1 MPAQQSTGCLSP
13 VRLEGFSTSSLVEVS
28 NLTKYFPV
36 QTSFLEGILTKR
48 KDYVRAVDG
57 VSFTIKP
64 GEIFGLVGESG
75 SGKTTTGRLLVR
87 LTDPTSGEITFEGK
101 DVTALNSSEL
111 QQFRRRAQ
119 IIFQDPTA
127 ALNPRMNVGNA
138 IKAALDIH
146 EIGSSTER
154 KQATIRMLERVGLEP
169 AETFYDKY
177 PHQISGGQRQRVVI
191 GRAMIL
197 NPEFV
202 VADEPIAM
210 VDVSI
215 RAQIL
220 DLMLA
225 LKKDFVLTYVFITH
239 DLATANYFCDRI
251 AIMYLG
257 KIVELGLR
265 DEVFK
270 SPKHP
275 YTVALMSAIP
285 VPDPKH
291 KFERIIPGGEI
302 PSPINPPSGC
312 RFHPRC
318 PHAFD
323 RCSKE
328 EPEMTR
334 LSDTHSVACHL
345 FG

>member
-1 MPAQQSTGCLSP
+1 MMPP
-13 VRLEGFSTSSLVEVS
+13 LVEVKDVM
-28 NLTKYFPV
+28 KYFPV
-36 QTSFLEGILTKR
+36 QKSFIETLLSGKGEF
-48 KDYVRAVDG
+48 VRAVDRI
-57 VSFTIKP
+57 SFTINR

-75 SGKTTTGRLLVR
+75 SGKTTAGRLLIR
-87 LTDPTSGEITFEGK
+87 LIDPTSGEIKFDGQNIENL
-101 DVTALNSSEL
+101 DEAEL

-119 IIFQDPTA
+119 IIFQDPAA
-127 ALNPRMNVGNA
+127 ALNPRMTVGQA
-138 IKAALDIH
+138 IKHALDIH
-146 EIGSSTER
+146 KIGSETER
-154 KQATIRMLERVGLEP
+154 QEEVLRMLKRVGMTPPEN
-169 AETFYDKY
+169 FYNKY
-177 PHQISGGQRQRVVI
+177 PHQLSGGQRQRVVI

-197 NPEFV
+197 QPEFV

-220 DLMLA
+220 DLMLS
-225 LKKDFVLTYVFITH
+225 LKQELGLTYVFITH

-257 KIVELGLR
+257 KIAEVGLKN
-265 DEVFK
+265 EVFK

-291 KFERIIPGGEI
+291 KPERLIPKGEI
-302 PSPINPPSGC
+302 PSSISPPPGC

-318 PHAFD
+318 PYTFE
-323 RCSKE
+323 RCPRE
-328 EPEMTR
+328 EPRMLRISE
-334 LSDTHSVACHL
+334 THYVACHL
-345 FG
+345 FDKPVS

>member
-1 MPAQQSTGCLSP
+1 M
-13 VRLEGFSTSSLVEVS
+13 SSIVQVS

-36 QTSFLEGILTKR
+36 QTSFLDSMLSRR

-57 VSFTIKP
+57 VDFTVRP

-87 LTDPTSGEITFEGK
+87 LTEPTSGEIIFDGENLE
-101 DVTALNSSEL
+101 ALGSTQL
-111 QQFRRRAQ
+111 RQFRRRAQ

-127 ALNPRMNVGNA
+127 ALNPRMTAGQS
-138 IKAALDIH
+138 IKSALDIH
-146 EIGSSTER
+146 SIGSKNER
-154 KQATIRMLERVGLEP
+154 KQTVLQMLDRVGLTP
-169 AETFYDKY
+169 AETFYGKY
-177 PHQISGGQRQRVVI
+177 PHQVSGGQRQRIVI
-191 GRAMIL
+191 ARAMVL
-197 NPEFV
+197 NPQFV

-220 DLMLA
+220 DLMLS
-225 LKKDFVLTYVFITH
+225 LKKEFSLTYLFITH
-239 DLATANYFCDRI
+239 DLATANYLCDRI

-257 KIVELGLR
+257 KIAEIGLR
-265 DEVFK
+265 GEVFK
-270 SPKHP
+270 TPKHP

-291 KFERIIPGGEI
+291 KMKKQIPQGEI

-318 PHAFD
+318 PYAFD

-328 EPEMTR
+328 EPGMTR
-334 LSDTHSVACHL
+334 ISDTHYVACHL
-345 FG
+345 FDEGPKG

>member
-1 MPAQQSTGCLSP
+1 VANL
-13 VRLEGFSTSSLVEVS
+13 SLVEVS

-36 QTSFLEGILTKR
+36 QTSFLESMLSRR
-48 KDYVRAVDG
+48 KDFVRAVDDI
-57 VSFTIKP
+57 SFAARR

-75 SGKTTTGRLLVR
+75 SGKTTTGRLLLR
-87 LTDPTSGEITFEGK
+87 LIEATSGEILFDGHS
-101 DVTALNSSEL
+101 VGEL
-111 QQFRRRAQ
+111 GANELRQFRRRAQ

-127 ALNPRMNVGNA
+127 ALNPRMRVGNA
-138 IKAALDIH
+138 IRSALDIH
-146 EIGSSTER
+146 AIG
-154 KQATIRMLERVGLEP
+154 QATARKEEVLRMLDRVGLTP
-169 AETFYDKY
+169 PETFYNKY
-177 PHQISGGQRQRVVI
+177 PHQLSGGQRQRVVI

-197 NPEFV
+197 KPEFV

-220 DLMLA
+220 DLMLS
-225 LKKDFVLTYVFITH
+225 LKKDFGLTYLFITH

-257 KIVELGLR
+257 KIVEVGLR
-265 DEVFK
+265 DDVFK

-291 KFERIIPGGEI
+291 KHQKQIPRGEI

-318 PHAFD
+318 PHAFE

-328 EPEMTR
+328 EPEMTK
-334 LSDTHSVACHL
+334 LSDTHYVACHL
-345 FG
+345 F

>member
-1 MPAQQSTGCLSP
+1 M
-13 VRLEGFSTSSLVEVS
+13 
-28 NLTKYFPV
+28 
-36 QTSFLEGILTKR
+36 
-48 KDYVRAVDG
+48 
-57 VSFTIKP
+57 
-64 GEIFGLVGESG
+64 
-75 SGKTTTGRLLVR
+75 
-87 LTDPTSGEITFEGK
+87 
-101 DVTALNSSEL
+101 
-111 QQFRRRAQ
+111 
-119 IIFQDPTA
+119 
-127 ALNPRMNVGNA
+127 
-138 IKAALDIH
+138 
-146 EIGSSTER
+146 
-154 KQATIRMLERVGLEP
+154 
-169 AETFYDKY
+169 FYDKY
-177 PHQISGGQRQRVVI
+177 PHQLSGGQRQRVVI

-197 NPEFV
+197 KPEFV

-220 DLMLA
+220 DLMLSI
-225 LKKDFVLTYVFITH
+225 KKDFGLTYVFITH

-257 KIVELGLR
+257 KIVEVGLR

-291 KFERIIPGGEI
+291 KLQRMIPRGEI

-318 PHAFD
+318 PYAFE
-323 RCSKE
+323 RCEKE
-328 EPEMTR
+328 DPSMTR
-334 LSDTHSVACHL
+334 ISDTHYAACHL
-345 FG
+345 FDKPRSP

>member
-1 MPAQQSTGCLSP
+1 MSL
-13 VRLEGFSTSSLVEVS
+13 LVEVT

-36 QTSFLEGILTKR
+36 QTSFLESMLSRK

-57 VSFTIKP
+57 VSFAIKP

-87 LTDPTSGEITFEGK
+87 LTEPTSGEVTFDGES
-101 DVTALNSSEL
+101 VARLSSAQL
-111 QQFRRRAQ
+111 RHFRRRAQ

-127 ALNPRMNVGNA
+127 ALNPRMSIGQA
-138 IKAALDIH
+138 IKSALDIH
-146 EIGSSTER
+146 VIGSSTER
-154 KQATIRMLERVGLEP
+154 RQATLRMLERVGLAPVEV
-169 AETFYDKY
+169 FYDKY

-191 GRAMIL
+191 GRAMVL
-197 NPEFV
+197 NPQFV

-220 DLMLA
+220 DLMLS
-225 LKKDFVLTYVFITH
+225 LKKEFGLTYVFITH

-257 KIVELGLR
+257 KIAEVGLR

-291 KFERIIPGGEI
+291 KAQKQIPRGEI

-318 PHAFD
+318 PYAFD

-328 EPEMTR
+328 EPKMTK
-334 LSDTHSVACHL
+334 LSDTHYVACHL
-345 FG
+345 FNSTPSS

>member
-1 MPAQQSTGCLSP
+1 M
-13 VRLEGFSTSSLVEVS
+13 
-28 NLTKYFPV
+28 
-36 QTSFLEGILTKR
+36 
-48 KDYVRAVDG
+48 
-57 VSFTIKP
+57 
-64 GEIFGLVGESG
+64 
-75 SGKTTTGRLLVR
+75 
-87 LTDPTSGEITFEGK
+87 
-101 DVTALNSSEL
+101 
-111 QQFRRRAQ
+111 
-119 IIFQDPTA
+119 IFQDPTA
-127 ALNPRMNVGNA
+127 ALNPRMKIGQA
-138 IKAALDIH
+138 IKHGL
-146 EIGSSTER
+146 EIQQIGADRER
-154 KQATIRMLERVGLEP
+154 RQEVFQMLERIGLTP
-169 AETFYDKY
+169 PETFYDKF
-177 PHQISGGQRQRVVI
+177 PHQLSGGQRQRVVI

-197 NPEFV
+197 EPEFV
-202 VADEPIAM
+202 VADEPVAM

-220 DLMLA
+220 DLMVS
-225 LKKDFVLTYVFITH
+225 LKKEFGLTYVFITH

-257 KIVELGLR
+257 KIAEVGVR

-291 KFERIIPGGEI
+291 KMKKQIPRGEI

-318 PHAFD
+318 PYAFD

-328 EPEMTR
+328 EPGMTR
-334 LSDTHSVACHL
+334 ISETHYVACHL
-345 FG
+345 FDDGPRS

>member
-1 MPAQQSTGCLSP
+1 M
-13 VRLEGFSTSSLVEVS
+13 
-28 NLTKYFPV
+28 
-36 QTSFLEGILTKR
+36 
-48 KDYVRAVDG
+48 
-57 VSFTIKP
+57 TI
-64 GEIFGLVGESG
+64 
-75 SGKTTTGRLLVR
+75 GR
-87 LTDPTSGEITFEGK
+87 
-101 DVTALNSSEL
+101 
-111 QQFRRRAQ
+111 
-119 IIFQDPTA
+119 
-127 ALNPRMNVGNA
+127 A
-138 IKAALDIH
+138 IKDALDIH
-146 EIGSSTER
+146 EIGSSGDRMQEVL
-154 KQATIRMLERVGLEP
+154 RMLDHVGLTPPEV
-169 AETFYDKY
+169 FYDKY
-177 PHQISGGQRQRVVI
+177 PHQLSGGQRQRAVI
-191 GRAMIL
+191 GRVMIL
-197 NPEFV
+197 KPEFV

-220 DLMLA
+220 DLMLS
-225 LKKDFVLTYVFITH
+225 LKKDFGLTYVFITH

-257 KIVELGLR
+257 KIVEIGLR

-291 KFERIIPGGEI
+291 KFERIIPSGEI

-318 PHAFD
+318 RYAFD

-328 EPEMTR
+328 EPGMTR
-334 LSDTHSVACHL
+334 ISDTHFVACHL
-345 FG
+345 F